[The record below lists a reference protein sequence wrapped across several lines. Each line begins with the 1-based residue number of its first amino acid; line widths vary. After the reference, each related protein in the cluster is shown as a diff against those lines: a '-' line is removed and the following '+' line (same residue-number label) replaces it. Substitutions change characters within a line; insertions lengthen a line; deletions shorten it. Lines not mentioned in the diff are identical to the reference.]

1 MTFPTTSILDNFN
14 RSNEGPPPSANW
26 SAWDAFFGISDELV
40 VLSNA
45 CQPNTTLVTGSDWW
59 NADTPGPDCEVY
71 CTLANWPTLDVG
83 DQMYII
89 LFLRL
94 IGQDTA
100 GPNFSYYHLKVGST
114 SPGTAYYQIK
124 RITQAGT
131 TLLKNGSVTLATG
144 DAVGMDRIGDTL
156 TFYRKPSGGSW
167 GAIDSVVDGSPL
179 SAVAGR
185 LALEITPDVN
195 GLLAVD
201 DFGGGTVAAG
211 PVAPTADFSGTPTSG
226 AATLDVDF
234 TDLST
239 GTPTS
244 WLWDFGDGDT
254 STSQNPSHS
263 YTFIGV
269 YTVAL
274 TATNDQ
280 GSDTETKADYIVVG
294 VAPAA
299 DFSGTPTSG
308 DAPLTVDFTDLST
321 GDVTDWLWDFGDG
334 GSDVIPNATHVY
346 AAAGTYT
353 VALTVTGP
361 AGTDTETK
369 VDYITVTAAAAPV
382 ADFSADTT
390 SGAVPLTVNFTDL
403 STNTPTSWLWL
414 FGDGASD
421 TVQNP
426 THIYSYV
433 GTYTVTL
440 TATNAT
446 GSDDEVKVA
455 YITVTAV
462 VEYGAAVVENCDI
475 DTGGLAVGIRVADVA
490 IARDNRLGSVVID
503 ASAELRVKDNS
514 YTTLTNSG
522 TFTSLAGDRS
532 VWDVANFP
540 NAHASDIDGATWIY
554 HLKSATTQAYTISNP
569 ATDRAYDVTATTL
582 NEIAAVLGTLIGDLQ
597 AKGILG

>member
-1 MTFPTTSILDNFN
+1 MTFPTTSILDDFN
-14 RSNEGPPPSANW
+14 RGDTGPPPSASW
-26 SAWDAFFGISDELV
+26 VTPAAAVGGLKVISSQLASDDDSYGYRSAW
-40 VLSNA
+40 
-45 CQPNTTLVTGSDWW
+45 NT
-59 NADTPGPDCEVY
+59 AYGPDCEFY
-71 CTLANWPTLDVG
+71 ATCAAATNGTTQFELYIRMDSNQLANYFTSGDGYVLIVSVNSGGAGAFELDKVSTGVFSTLDFTNLTFVSG
-83 DQMYII
+83 DSFGIQMIGSALKAFHKPAAGSWTEI
-89 LFLRL
+89 L
-94 IGQDTA
+94 
-100 GPNFSYYHLKVGST
+100 
-114 SPGTAYYQIK
+114 
-124 RITQAGT
+124 
-131 TLLKNGSVTLATG
+131 SVTDGTFSGAGYTG
-144 DAVGMDRIGDTL
+144 LMINDAVG
-156 TFYRKPSGGSW
+156 
-167 GAIDSVVDGSPL
+167 
-179 SAVAGR
+179 R
-185 LALEITPDVN
+185 LDN
-195 GLLAVD
+195 
-201 DFGGGTVAAG
+201 FGGGTLSLG

-226 AATLDVDF
+226 AATLAVDF

-280 GSDTETKADYIVVG
+280 GDDTETKVDYIVVG

-308 DAPLTVDFTDLST
+308 DAPLSVDFTDLST

-346 AAAGTYT
+346 TAAGTYT

-382 ADFSADTT
+382 ADFSGDTT
-390 SGAVPLTVNFTDL
+390 SGTAPLTVNFTDL

-421 TVQNP
+421 TAQNP
-426 THIYSYV
+426 THIYAYV

-440 TATNAT
+440 TATNAA
-446 GSDDEVKVA
+446 GSDDEVKIA

-462 VEYGAAVVENCDI
+462 TEYGAAVVENCDV
-475 DTGGLAVGIRVADVA
+475 DTGGLAVGLRVADVA

-503 ASAELRVKDNS
+503 ASSELRVKDNS

-540 NAHASDIDGATWIY
+540 NAHASDIDGATWVY